1 LPMNLPS
8 VTIALA
14 LGSLSLVGRA
24 ENIDIWILPLDA
36 DRARPTGPLMRLTQ
50 DPAIDQ
56 RPSLSVDGR
65 KIAWETSR
73 GGNFEVWVKDLVSGE
88 EKGMTSGPLR
98 EHMPAF
104 SRDCA
109 SRKHRTH

>member
-1 LPMNLPS
+1 MNLTS
-8 VTIALA
+8 VTIAFA
-14 LGSLSLVGRA
+14 LGSLGVVSRA

-36 DRARPTGPLMRLTQ
+36 DRARPTGSLMRLTQ

-73 GGNFEVWVKDLVSGE
+73 GGNFEVWVGPFLRGKD
-88 EKGMTSGPLR
+88 TSGPPRHAALSR
-98 EHMPAF
+98 GWF
-104 SRDCA
+104 SWSTTPTMAR
-109 SRKHRTH
+109 R